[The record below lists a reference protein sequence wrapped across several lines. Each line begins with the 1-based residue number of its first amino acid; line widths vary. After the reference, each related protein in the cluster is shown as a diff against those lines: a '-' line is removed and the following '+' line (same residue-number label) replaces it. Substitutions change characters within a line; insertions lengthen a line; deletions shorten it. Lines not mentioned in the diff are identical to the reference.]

1 MKRVI
6 RLISIVIATA
16 IIFAITPVNVGA
28 IVNDRYANNTYI
40 NNKTKSTLNKTE
52 PEEVDV
58 WEDETTRPFATS
70 EPTTTQPEE
79 VTTAPVTTEP
89 VTTEPETTTPLGTV
103 ITLPKNNKTVF
114 IGESVQIGEK
124 VQNGVGLVSYT
135 SRDPKIATVDRNGKV
150 TAVGIG
156 RTNIVI
162 ENNGAKAV
170 FTIKV
175 KQPYLSRGGKEVQT
189 ITVNRNCNKA
199 IRIKGTRKGI
209 DNKYKS
215 SASVSV
221 IGEKDDSVIRVRG
234 NKVTAKGKDSVVKV
248 IVNGYTLKLNVK
260 VIAETDYQKYVT
272 IKYRHKKPN
281 ITRIYK
287 NTININGLYSARSNL
302 TKICFKGKINWSQ
315 VDAYS
320 KFLKPVAYSVSNKKI
335 LKLNKKDGTVKAVGE
350 GTASV
355 AFRFKDGT
363 RYSTTIKVT
372 KPRTKTVFKP
382 YYDEYGRESLTNIKT
397 KARVCYNNHEVYDAI
412 IDALFNYIIKG
423 EKAKYDHL
431 YIAFDFDKL
440 NVGKII
446 DEKYDDGYNL
456 LAFYGGNLGLS
467 ICTTKFRINNTV
479 VVGQFDNSKEELKI
493 FEDELKTFKRVYTA
507 AQKIFDAAKVS
518 DKYDVYDNDVD
529 KLISL
534 TNYLYATRN
543 LEDCTN
549 NHYGPVY
556 RFVILRGGTCLEH
569 SQGFMYLCSLL
580 RIPCY
585 QISGL
590 RFVTHAWN
598 VVKLNGKWYCYEP
611 QNAIYELVGGVGE
624 EQKCLWGTKD
634 WNTYY
639 TVDNRNNNIV
649 RHIYKILADYGIN
662 FTDQIVIDVLNK
674 SGQKHS
680 ACLPEYTKNL

>member
-1 MKRVI
+1 MTKHL

-40 NNKTKSTLNKTE
+40 NNKTKSTLNETE

-58 WEDETTRPFATS
+58 WEDETTRPVATS
-70 EPTTTQPEE
+70 EPTTTQPVE

-89 VTTEPETTTPLGTV
+89 VTTEPLGTV
-103 ITLPKNNKTVF
+103 ITLPKSNRTVF
-114 IGESVQIGEK
+114 IGESVQMGEK

-135 SRDPKIATVDRNGKV
+135 SRDPKIATVDTNGKV
-150 TAVGIG
+150 NAVGIG
-156 RTNIVI
+156 KTTIVI
-162 ENNGAKAV
+162 ANNGVKAV

-175 KQPYLSRGGKEVQT
+175 KKPYLSRGGKEVQT

-199 IRIKGTRKGI
+199 IRIKGTIKGI

-287 NTININGLYSARSNL
+287 NTINTNGLYSARSNL
-302 TKICFKGKINWSQ
+302 TKICFKGKINWDQ

-382 YYDEYGRESLTNIKT
+382 SYGSYGSEILTKEKT

-412 IDALFNYIIKG
+412 VDSIFNYIIKG
-423 EKAKYDHL
+423 EKPKYDHL

-440 NVGKII
+440 NLGKII
-446 DEKYDDGYNL
+446 DDKYDDGYNL
-456 LAFYGGNLGLS
+456 SEIICGNYGVS
-467 ICTTKFRINNTV
+467 APIEEYKINNTIAI
-479 VVGQFDNSKEELKI
+479 GQCCNDKEDKKDFENELKI
-493 FEDELKTFKRVYTA
+493 FKRIYTA
-507 AQKIFDAAKVS
+507 AQKILDAAMVS
-518 DKYDVYDNDVD
+518 DKYNVYDNDVD

-534 TNYLYATRN
+534 TNYLYAHETSSDYAISQSDIV
-543 LEDCTN
+543 LERYVI
-549 NHYGPVY
+549 YG
-556 RFVILRGGTCLEH
+556 GGTCHEH
-569 SQGFMYLCSLL
+569 CEGFMYLCSLL

-585 QISGL
+585 DITGL
-590 RFVTHAWN
+590 RFTTSHGWN

-611 QNAIYELVGGVGE
+611 QDTIYELVGGIGE

-662 FTDQIVIDVLNK
+662 FTNQIVIDALNK

>member
-1 MKRVI
+1 MTKHLRI
-6 RLISIVIATA
+6 ISIVIATA
-16 IIFAITPVNVGA
+16 IIFAITPINVGA
-28 IVNDRYANNTYI
+28 IVDDRYANNTYI

-79 VTTAPVTTEP
+79 VTTAPVS
-89 VTTEPETTTPLGTV
+89 TEPETTEPLGTV

-135 SRDPKIATVDRNGKV
+135 SRDTEIATVDSNGKV
-150 TAVGIG
+150 TAVGTGKTI
-156 RTNIVI
+156 IVI
-162 ENNGAKAV
+162 ENNGVSAI

-175 KQPYLSRGGKEVQT
+175 KKPYLSRGGKEVQT

-199 IRIKGTRKGI
+199 IRIKGTIKGI

-302 TKICFKGKINWSQ
+302 IKICFKGKINWDQ

-320 KFLKPVAYSVSNKKI
+320 KFLKPVAYSVSDKKI
-335 LKLNKKDGTVKAVGE
+335 LKLNKKNGTVTAIGE
-350 GTASV
+350 GIASV
-355 AFRFKDGT
+355 SFRFKDGT

-372 KPRTKTVFKP
+372 KPRTKTVFEP

-431 YIAFDFDKL
+431 YIAFDFDKFDIE
-440 NVGKII
+440 KII
-446 DEKYDDGYNL
+446 DEKYDDGYNML
-456 LAFYGGNLGLS
+456 ELIAGNYGVSACVNDF
-467 ICTTKFRINNTV
+467 KINNTV
-479 VVGQFDNSKEELKI
+479 VVGQFSNSKEDLKDFENELKI
-493 FEDELKTFKRVYTA
+493 FKRIYTA
-507 AQKIFDAAKVS
+507 AQKIFDATKVS

-534 TNYLYATRN
+534 TNYLYAHETSSDYAISQSDIA
-543 LEDCTN
+543 LERYVI
-549 NHYGPVY
+549 YG
-556 RFVILRGGTCLEH
+556 GGTCHEH
-569 SQGFMYLCSLL
+569 CEGFMYLCSLL

-585 QISGL
+585 DITGI
-590 RFVTHAWN
+590 RFVSHGWN

-611 QNAIYELVGGVGE
+611 QDPIYMKTIQG
-624 EQKCLWGTKD
+624 KSLWGTED
-634 WNTYY
+634 WFTLY

-649 RHIYKILADYGIN
+649 RHIYKNLADYGIP
-662 FTDQIVIDVLNK
+662 FTEEYVTSVVTR
-674 SGQKHS
+674 SGQALECYS
-680 ACLPEYTKNL
+680 I

>member
-1 MKRVI
+1 MTKHLRI
-6 RLISIVIATA
+6 ISIVIATA

-40 NNKTKSTLNKTE
+40 NNKTKSTLNETE

-58 WEDETTRPFATS
+58 WEDETIRPVATS
-70 EPTTTQPEE
+70 EPTTTQPVE

-89 VTTEPETTTPLGTV
+89 VTTEPLGTV
-103 ITLPKNNKTVF
+103 ITLPKSNRTVF
-114 IGESVQIGEK
+114 IGESVQMGEK

-135 SRDPKIATVDRNGKV
+135 SRDTKIATVDTNGKV
-150 TAVGIG
+150 NAVGIG

-199 IRIKGTRKGI
+199 IRVKGTIKGI
-209 DNKYKS
+209 DNEYKTS
-215 SASVSV
+215 SSVSV
-221 IGEKDDSVIRVRG
+221 IAEKDDSVIRIRG
-234 NKVTAKGKDSVVKV
+234 NRVTAKGNYAVVKV
-248 IVNGYTLKLNVK
+248 LVNGYTLKLNVK
-260 VIAETDYQKYVT
+260 VVAKTNFQKYVT

-335 LKLNKKDGTVKAVGE
+335 LKLDKKNGTVKAVGE

-372 KPRTKTVFKP
+372 KP
-382 YYDEYGRESLTNIKT
+382 KT
-397 KARVCYNNHEVYDAI
+397 KMVYEPYLDDYNGEHLSNKKAKALVCYNNHDVYDAT
-412 IDALFNYIIKG
+412 IDAFFNYIIKG
-423 EKAKYDHL
+423 EKPKYKYL

-440 NVGKII
+440 DPYKIA
-446 DEKYDDGYNL
+446 DEKYDDGYNMVS
-456 LAFYGGNLGLS
+456 FYGSGVGDVKYCS
-467 ICTTKFRINNTV
+467 REYKINNTV
-479 VVGQFDNSKEELKI
+479 VVGRFSTDKEDEEEFEKDLKI
-493 FEDELKTFKRVYTA
+493 YKRIYTA
-507 AQKIFDAAKVS
+507 AQKILDEAKVS

-549 NHYGPVY
+549 NNFCPEY
-556 RFVILRGGTCLEH
+556 RFIILRGGTCHEH
-569 SQGFMYLCSLL
+569 CEGFKYLCSLL

-585 QISGL
+585 DITGI
-590 RFVTHAWN
+590 RFVSHGWN

-611 QNAIYELVGGVGE
+611 QNPIYMKTIQG
-624 EQKCLWGTKD
+624 KSLWGTED
-634 WNTYY
+634 WFTLY

-649 RHIYKILADYGIN
+649 RHIYKNLADYGIP
-662 FTDQIVIDVLNK
+662 FTEEYVTSVVTR
-674 SGQKHS
+674 SGQALECYS
-680 ACLPEYTKNL
+680 I

>member
-28 IVNDRYANNTYI
+28 IVNDRYANNTHI
-40 NNKTKSTLNKTE
+40 NNKTKSTLNETE

-70 EPTTTQPEE
+70 EPTTTQPVE

-89 VTTEPETTTPLGTV
+89 MTTEPLGTV

-124 VQNGVGLVSYT
+124 VQNRVGLVSYT
-135 SRDPKIATVDRNGKV
+135 SRDTKIATVDTNGKV
-150 TAVGIG
+150 KAVGIG

-162 ENNGAKAV
+162 ANNGVKAV

-175 KQPYLSRGGKEVQT
+175 KKPYLSRGGKEVQT

-199 IRIKGTRKGI
+199 IRIKGTIKGI

-287 NTININGLYSARSNL
+287 NTININDLYSARSNL

-372 KPRTKTVFKP
+372 KPRTKTVYIP
-382 YYDEYGRESLTNIKT
+382 YIGEYTSYEKLTNKKT
-397 KARVCYNNHEVYDAI
+397 KARVCYNNHEVYDAFV
-412 IDALFNYIIKG
+412 DAFFNYIIKG
-423 EKAKYDHL
+423 EKPKYDHL

-440 NVGKII
+440 DMEKII

-456 LAFYGGNLGLS
+456 NTFFIDSDVKINFN
-467 ICTTKFRINNTV
+467 CFKINNTV
-479 VVGQFDNSKEELKI
+479 VIGHSDNDKESIKDFKDKLKVY
-493 FEDELKTFKRVYTA
+493 KRIYTA
-507 AQKIFDAAKVS
+507 AQKIFDETKVS
-518 DKYDVYDNDVD
+518 DRYDIYDNDVD

-534 TNYLYATRN
+534 TNYLYAHKTDYNYDITTYR
-543 LEDCTN
+543 EERFII
-549 NHYGPVY
+549 YGTGSCYDQSV
-556 RFVILRGGTCLEH
+556 
-569 SQGFMYLCSLL
+569 GFRYLCSLL
-580 RIPCY
+580 KIPCNI
-585 QISGL
+585 ISGL

-611 QNAIYELVGGVGE
+611 QDTIYMKTIQG
-624 EQKCLWGTKD
+624 KSLWGTKD
-634 WNTYY
+634 WFTLY
-639 TVDNRNNNIV
+639 TVDDRNNRIV
-649 RHIYKILADYGIN
+649 RHICKSLADYGIP
-662 FTDQIVIDVLNK
+662 FTEEYVTSVVTR
-674 SGQKHS
+674 SGQALECYS
-680 ACLPEYTKNL
+680 I

>member
-40 NNKTKSTLNKTE
+40 NNKTKSTLNETE

-70 EPTTTQPEE
+70 EPTTTQPVE

-89 VTTEPETTTPLGTV
+89 VTTEPLGTV
-103 ITLPKNNKTVF
+103 ITLPKSNRTVF
-114 IGESVQIGEK
+114 IGESVQMGEK

-156 RTNIVI
+156 KTTIVI

-199 IRIKGTRKGI
+199 IRVKGTIKGI
-209 DNKYKS
+209 DNEYKTS
-215 SASVSV
+215 SSVSV
-221 IGEKDDSVIRVRG
+221 IAEKDDSVIRIRG
-234 NKVTAKGKDSVVKV
+234 NRVTAKGNYAVVKV
-248 IVNGYTLKLNVK
+248 LVNGYTLKLNVK
-260 VIAETDYQKYVT
+260 VVAETDYQKYVT

-382 YYDEYGRESLTNIKT
+382 YYDEYGQSLLKEKT
-397 KARVCYNNHEVYDAI
+397 KARVCYTNHEVYNAI

-423 EKAKYDHL
+423 EKPKYDHL

-456 LAFYGGNLGLS
+456 LAFCGGKLGLS
-467 ICTTKFRINNTV
+467 MYTTEFRINNTV
-479 VVGQFDNSKEELKI
+479 VVGQLDNSKEELKE
-493 FEDELKTFKRVYTA
+493 FDNELKTFKKVYTA
-507 AQKIFDAAKVS
+507 AQKILDAAMVS
-518 DKYDVYDNDVD
+518 DKYNVYDNDVD

-543 LEDCTN
+543 LEDCTY

-556 RFVILRGGTCLEH
+556 RFIVLRGGTCHEYCE
-569 SQGFMYLCSLL
+569 GFMYLCSLL

-585 QISGL
+585 DITGI
-590 RFVTHAWN
+590 RFVSHGWN

-611 QNAIYELVGGVGE
+611 QDTIYMAFSGQYGE
-624 EQKCLWGTKD
+624 QTSLWGTKD

-639 TVDNRNNNIV
+639 TVDDRNNSIV
-649 RHIYKILADYGIN
+649 RHIYKILADYSIQ
-662 FTDQIVIDVLNK
+662 FTKSQVTKTVNK
-674 SGQKHS
+674 SNQKVSGWIEH
-680 ACLPEYTKNL
+680 LPE